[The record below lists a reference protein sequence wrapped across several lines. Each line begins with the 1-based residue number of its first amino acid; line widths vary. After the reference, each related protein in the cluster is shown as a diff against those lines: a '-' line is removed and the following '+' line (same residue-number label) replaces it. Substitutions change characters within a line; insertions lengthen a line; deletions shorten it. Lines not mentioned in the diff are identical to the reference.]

1 MNNYLLIVGLSLSTL
16 PTSPNNEVDKDD
28 YNTYRSVP
36 IYCNEI
42 SNPSLANEDEY
53 SNGAD
58 SYCTNKTYTSEQPDL
73 DILSDENYIQ
83 NNIAKQNVLSRLNTL
98 RLLDEDWDG
107 YGAPMISE
115 IAINLCKNIISRL
128 PLGVFQYTKVL
139 PSEYGGVELEREID
153 GNLVHCC
160 FGDETFSYY
169 VERQDKKTEFYSFLD
184 YDQKNIATLIT
195 FMSEI

>member
-1 MNNYLLIVGLSLSTL
+1 MNKSFIVVGLVLSTL
-16 PTSPNNEVDKDD
+16 PSDD
-28 YNTYRSVP
+28 NIYGNDP
-36 IYCNEI
+36 IYRDAVSSLSSYYDEVFDGAVSNCAHCN
-42 SNPSLANEDEY
+42 LNEQLDF
-53 SNGAD
+53 
-58 SYCTNKTYTSEQPDL
+58 
-73 DILSDENYIQ
+73 DILSDENYIKDD
-83 NNIAKQNVLSRLNTL
+83 IAKQNVLSRLNAL
-98 RLLDEDWDG
+98 HLLDENWDG
-107 YGAPMISE
+107 YEAPRISE
-115 IAINLCKNIISRL
+115 IAINLCKNIIGRL

-184 YDQKNIATLIT
+184 YDQKNITTLIT